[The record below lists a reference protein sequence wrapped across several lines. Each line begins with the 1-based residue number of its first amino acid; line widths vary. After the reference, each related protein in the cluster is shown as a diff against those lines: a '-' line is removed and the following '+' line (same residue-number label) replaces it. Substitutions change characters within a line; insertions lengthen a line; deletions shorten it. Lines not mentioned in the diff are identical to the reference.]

1 MHDKSGRAKEKKGQ
15 KKEEKKIKDEREKAQ
30 AENSSNEYGCKN
42 QRVTA
47 KRRRNIRR

>member
-15 KKEEKKIKDEREKAQ
+15 KKEEKKTKDQ

>member
-1 MHDKSGRAKEKKGQ
+1 MHDKSQRTKEKKGQ
-15 KKEEKKIKDEREKAQ
+15 KIEEKKTKDEREKAQ

-47 KRRRNIRR
+47 KRRRKN